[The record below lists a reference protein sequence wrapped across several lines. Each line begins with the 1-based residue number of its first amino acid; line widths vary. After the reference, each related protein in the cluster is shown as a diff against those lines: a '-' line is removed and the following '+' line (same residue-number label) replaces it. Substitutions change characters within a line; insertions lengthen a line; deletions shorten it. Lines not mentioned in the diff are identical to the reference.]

1 MTMANDQRRR
11 VLRGLTAGGL
21 LLPLSA
27 PALARIADPGAGLP
41 DAMTMRHLHTGEF
54 LAIPADPE
62 ELNRRAL
69 AKVNVFLR
77 DHYSG
82 DVGVIDPALVVL
94 LSRLRRELGT
104 ERRIDIISG
113 YRSVATNEM
122 LRRRGGG
129 GVARHSKHMDG
140 MAMDIRIPGVPL
152 ADVRDAAIALKSG
165 GVGYYRKSQFVHI
178 DTGRFR
184 TW

>member
-1 MTMANDQRRR
+1 MTKASDHRRR
-11 VLRGLTAGGL
+11 LLRGLTAGGL
-21 LLPLSA
+21 LLPFSA
-27 PALARIADPGAGLP
+27 PALARIKDPGPAMP

-82 DVGVIDPALVVL
+82 DVGVIDPALVL
-94 LSRLRRELGT
+94 MLSRLRRELDT
-104 ERRIDIISG
+104 DRRIDIISG
-113 YRSVATNEM
+113 FRSPATNAM

-129 GVARHSKHMDG
+129 GVAKRSKHMDG
-140 MAMDIRIPGVPL
+140 MAVDIRIPGVAL
-152 ADVRDAAIALKSG
+152 TDVRDAAIDLKMG

>member
-1 MTMANDQRRR
+1 MTMANDHRRR
-11 VLRGLTAGGL
+11 LLRGLTAGGL
-21 LLPLSA
+21 LLSFSA
-27 PALARIADPGAGLP
+27 SALARPKDTGPALPG
-41 DAMTMRHLHTGEF
+41 AMTMHHLHTGEF

-94 LSRLRRELGT
+94 LARLRRELGT
-104 ERRIDIISG
+104 DRRIDIISG
-113 YRSVATNEM
+113 FRSPATNAM
-122 LRRRGGG
+122 LRKRSG
-129 GVARHSKHMDG
+129 GVARRSKHMDG
-140 MAMDIRIPGVPL
+140 MAVDIRIPGVPL
-152 ADVRDAAIALKSG
+152 TDVRDAAIDLKAG
-165 GVGYYRKSQFVHI
+165 GVGYYQKSQFVHL